1 MVVLCY
7 RSVWRW
13 GGFVGKAGEGESG
26 LVRLWYL
33 RGDLGSGVGG
43 EML

>member
-1 MVVLCY
+1 MVVCATKV
-7 RSVWRW
+7 S
-13 GGFVGKAGEGESG
+13 GGRGVVGKAGEGESG